1 MGRIG
6 SSSGQVARDDT
17 SMVDDSSRASY
28 RRFMGDLIPIHTRRI
43 FTEGDA
49 VSLLPI
55 IRRITEHTAEEVDA
69 LQEQLRFVPHDEPL
83 HKRLYAQV
91 EATVRRWAIKVS
103 KLGCEPRG
111 IWLVDFDA
119 GEGWYTWRLGDEGLT
134 FFHSHARPAGADSPA
149 FPREIPS

>member
-1 MGRIG
+1 MVKALDKNAKWQGRNGPVVLVIMDG
-6 SSSGQVARDDT
+6 VG
-17 SMVDDSSRASY
+17 Y
-28 RRFMGDLIPIHTRRI
+28 GK

-134 FFHSHARPAGADSPA
+134 FFHSHARPAGADAPSI
-149 FPREIPS
+149 PREFPS